1 MMMLRA
7 ALQTAD
13 ARQGTRES
21 SAIQHPVKIPR
32 QCAILVGGLG
42 TRLGSLTADTP
53 KPLLD
58 CGGRPFLAWVL
69 RELVRFGVNEVVL
82 LAGHR
87 SERVESFC
95 RELPAWLPKP
105 LSVKI
110 SVEPSPAGTG
120 GALWHARHLL
130 RDTFLL
136 INGDSWFDTNLAR
149 FFAASSAQDAVAS
162 VLLREMEDCARYG
175 TAEIEGDRVV
185 AFREKASDSG
195 PGLISCG
202 VYVFDQ
208 RLFPLLSPKC
218 SLETDILPALV
229 SQRQLTA
236 SVLEGFFIDIGI
248 PSDYVRAGQDL
259 PRRLMRPAV
268 FFDRALVIRRDL
280 TWMAEA
286 KDAVRFANDAAVH
299 AFVVQAG
306 ATREINSARDAE
318 ALPENFLEDLLAYGA
333 TIDDIRLRLS
343 TPDQSQREPAT
354 SMILKVLK
362 TWNVDPRRAIVI
374 GDQHAVQAGQ
384 AAGVEGRLYSGEPV
398 LEFAEPLISRLR
410 DAP

>member
-185 AFREKASDSG
+185 AFREKASDSASSAAAFMSSTSACSHCSRRSA
-195 PGLISCG
+195 PSKPI
-202 VYVFDQ
+202 F
-208 RLFPLLSPKC
+208 FPL
-218 SLETDILPALV
+218 
-229 SQRQLTA
+229 
-236 SVLEGFFIDIGI
+236 
-248 PSDYVRAGQDL
+248 
-259 PRRLMRPAV
+259 
-268 FFDRALVIRRDL
+268 
-280 TWMAEA
+280 W
-286 KDAVRFANDAAVH
+286 
-299 AFVVQAG
+299 
-306 ATREINSARDAE
+306 
-318 ALPENFLEDLLAYGA
+318 
-333 TIDDIRLRLS
+333 
-343 TPDQSQREPAT
+343 
-354 SMILKVLK
+354 
-362 TWNVDPRRAIVI
+362 
-374 GDQHAVQAGQ
+374 
-384 AAGVEGRLYSGEPV
+384 
-398 LEFAEPLISRLR
+398 
-410 DAP
+410 